1 MKTQQI
7 SAITPSKFDESDYS
21 IESTFEEFKVRNSQ
35 NDNKGSETPNLAS
48 RKTQYI
54 PKKNQSELLKPDLLE
69 SAHKLQNKR
78 TIAKPVANF
87 SSFKNSNAN
96 KNKVDL

>member
-48 RKTQYI
+48 RKTQ
-54 PKKNQSELLKPDLLE
+54 
-69 SAHKLQNKR
+69 
-78 TIAKPVANF
+78 
-87 SSFKNSNAN
+87 
-96 KNKVDL
+96 